1 MTAQSDVFPR
11 TYLQF
16 VGTVD
21 QGLQLEVLPAGV
33 NGQPLGADALTTV
46 LGDGTDRLWVQLY
59 DVSGILVRIPLV
71 TWKGLLNQPRLKR
84 TVKRGTNGIL
94 IKFVRFSFDP

>member
-33 NGQPLGADALTTV
+33 NGQPLGADALITV

-59 DVSGILVRIPLV
+59 DVSGILVRIPLADLERAIESAKTEV
-71 TWKGLLNQPRLKR
+71 HGEAWYERNP
-84 TVKRGTNGIL
+84 
-94 IKFVRFSFDP
+94 D